1 MICDISLIH
10 LRLQIA
16 RYIKK
21 SIHQMPEYP
30 SISNIILRGYVSIVD
45 VSMLHRPV
53 RCSRCVFTGLHC

>member
-1 MICDISLIH
+1 
-10 LRLQIA
+10 
-16 RYIKK
+16 
-21 SIHQMPEYP
+21 MPEYP